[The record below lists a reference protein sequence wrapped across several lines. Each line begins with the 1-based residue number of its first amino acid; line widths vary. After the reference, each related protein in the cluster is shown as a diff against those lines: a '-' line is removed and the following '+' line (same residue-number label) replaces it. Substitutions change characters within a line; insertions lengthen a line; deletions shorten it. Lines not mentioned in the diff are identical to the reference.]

1 MDLLNSNA
9 KNKALKEL
17 EKAQLEYKLI
27 GERAN
32 KVVVSLYN
40 KRKEA
45 LHCIEEA
52 ELFLKKQPDFGIDDI
67 AKIAEYRAS
76 IRLFVEAVQN
86 EENGSQRIDQST
98 GQFIGGAAA
107 GAAAGAA
114 FAAFGPT
121 AAMAFATTFG
131 TAATGTAISALS
143 GAAATNAALA
153 WLGGGALAAGGGG
166 IAAGSAILSLAGP
179 IGLAIGTVSAGFAGF
194 KLAAKNKEITDK
206 AKLMSSEINRAKN
219 KLECVIGKVERISSK
234 ISNYIAIL
242 KDRLHGTSID
252 GKLIFD
258 YSAIVSTIY
267 ELCSLIKSQI
277 SV

>member
-45 LHCIEEA
+45 LLCIEEA
-52 ELFLKKQPDFGIDDI
+52 ELFLKKQPDFGIDNI

-86 EENGSQRIDQST
+86 EENGSQKIDQST

-143 GAAATNAALA
+143 GAAA
-153 WLGGGALAAGGGG
+153 
-166 IAAGSAILSLAGP
+166 S
-179 IGLAIGTVSAGFAGF
+179 
-194 KLAAKNKEITDK
+194 LAAKGNHP
-206 AKLMSSEINRAKN
+206 RY
-219 KLECVIGKVERISSK
+219 R
-234 ISNYIAIL
+234 
-242 KDRLHGTSID
+242 
-252 GKLIFD
+252 
-258 YSAIVSTIY
+258 
-267 ELCSLIKSQI
+267 
-277 SV
+277 